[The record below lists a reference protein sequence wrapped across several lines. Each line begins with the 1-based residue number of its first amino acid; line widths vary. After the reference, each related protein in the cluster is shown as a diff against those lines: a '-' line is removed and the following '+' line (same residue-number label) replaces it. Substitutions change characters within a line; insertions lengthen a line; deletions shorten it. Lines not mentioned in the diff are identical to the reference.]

1 MKSTIP
7 GHEDVE
13 RIEQKL
19 FESLSRD
26 EPPARAR
33 RATAAA
39 LGLGTAA
46 LTSATAG
53 AQGAAVIAKAGPLLV
68 KWVGLGTL
76 AAAVSVSAIR
86 YVSEPP
92 PAESPKPVVTM
103 TSAPRAA
110 KEPSAV
116 SKTVAPEPAAAQPTV
131 APTLSTQAPPPIP
144 SDETRIAQRSS
155 NSLAKPAAVAAP
167 ASPVTG
173 FEKPED
179 RVSGPSVPVV
189 DSRQLA
195 APAIESRQLAAEVAM
210 LDQARS
216 AIVTKDGERALD
228 ALGRYGR
235 EFPAA
240 TLNLEA
246 TVLRIEALFLTG
258 SPDAATSLGR
268 EFLAAHPT
276 STHATRVRRLLAEHE
291 KP

>member
-1 MKSTIP
+1 MKSSIP

-39 LGLGTAA
+39 LGLGTAF
-46 LTSATAG
+46 LSSATAG

-103 TSAPRAA
+103 PSAPRAA
-110 KEPSAV
+110 KAPSAIL
-116 SKTVAPEPAAAQPTV
+116 KTVAPEPPAAQAIV
-131 APTLSTQAPPPIP
+131 APMLSAQAAPPLP
-144 SDETRIAQRSS
+144 SREARIAQRSS
-155 NSLAKPAAVAAP
+155 DSLAKPATVAAP
-167 ASPVTG
+167 A
-173 FEKPED
+173 
-179 RVSGPSVPVV
+179 PSVTEPEIV
-189 DSRQLA
+189 
-195 APAIESRQLAAEVAM
+195 IESRQLAAEVAM
-210 LDQARS
+210 LDQARG
-216 AIVTKDGERALD
+216 ALVTKDGERALD
-228 ALGRYGR
+228 VLGRYAR
-235 EFPAA
+235 QFPAA

-246 TVLRIEALFLTG
+246 TVLRIEALFLMG
-258 SPDAATSLGR
+258 STDSATSLGR
-268 EFLAAHPT
+268 EFLAAHPA
-276 STHATRVRRLLAEHE
+276 STHASRIRHLLAEHQ